1 MEQRSRYRVWARFA
15 RIAFI
20 GTLVLFA
27 AQLKSE
33 WAQSPQSLQSAL
45 AGGQTASPA
54 QPLANVL
61 KATTLLVQ
69 INVVVKTKKGEPVT
83 DLTKDNFTLT
93 DQGKPQPIQLFSL
106 DSNAKPAHSSIVLP
120 QNVFSNA
127 IIVDTAA
134 PNSVTV
140 ILLDA
145 LNTEWSDQSYAYRKV
160 TDFLKSGH
168 TRGPVALYALDS
180 TGVLRVLQTFTT
192 DRDLLRKRLRAWRP
206 QAPMAL
212 TPCHPIT
219 MDASVS
225 RQSNARCRQQTSE
238 KTFFAVNRIQSTT
251 DALVAIANNLKSVPG
266 RKELIWVSAGFPI
279 TLNYPDVGGP
289 ADGMS
294 ASASATTGPVGPVG
308 GSGSVD
314 AAPTD
319 TVEPAITPNLMPT
332 LPDERNLDSVV
343 TGAAYAL
350 NSASVAIYPVDA
362 RGLSADPSAEI
373 NIATMRQLA
382 SETGG
387 VAYVNRNDLTN
398 SVQEAVDDTDVTYT
412 LGYYPDAADWDGRF
426 HKIAVHVNLP
436 GLSLR
441 YRRGYYAIPQ
451 ARMTDPKTLKKEFNN
466 AISSPLDY
474 TAVGVNARVDVT
486 KKPANLLL
494 ILQIAPSTLSL
505 QHDAGNW
512 NAKYHELLLET
523 DKRGR
528 GLAQITATES
538 VKIPDR
544 SFEHVLQQGIVY
556 RRQMPLIPKA
566 DALRIFIQD
575 ENSGAVGSLIIPL
588 DEVKMAVMDDK

>member
-20 GTLVLFA
+20 GALVLFA
-27 AQLKSE
+27 ARPKPE
-33 WAQSPQSLQSAL
+33 WAQSSQSPQPAP
-45 AGGQTASPA
+45 AGGQQASSS
-54 QPLANVL
+54 QPPANVL

-69 INVVVKTKKGEPVT
+69 INVVVKTKNGEPVT
-83 DLTKDNFTLT
+83 DLTKDDFTLT
-93 DQGKPQPIQLFSL
+93 DQGKPQPIQLFSV
-106 DSNAKPAHSSIVLP
+106 DSSAKPDHSSLVLP

-160 TDFLKSGH
+160 TDFLKSGR

-206 QAPMAL
+206 QTPMAL

-225 RQSNARCRQQTSE
+225 RQSNARCHQQTTE

-251 DALVAIANNLKSVPG
+251 DALIAIANNLKSVPG

-279 TLNYPDVGGP
+279 TLNYP
-289 ADGMS
+289 GMS
-294 ASASATTGPVGPVG
+294 DSEIATTGPG
-308 GSGSVD
+308 GSSGS
-314 AAPTD
+314 ANGPPTD

-332 LPDERNLDSVV
+332 LPDERDLDSVV

-362 RGLSADPSAEI
+362 RGLSPDPSVEI
-373 NIATMRQLA
+373 NIATMRELA

-398 SVQEAVDDTDVTYT
+398 AVQEAVDDTRVTYT
-412 LGYYPDAADWDGRF
+412 LGYYPDAADWDARF
-426 HKIAVHVNLP
+426 HKIVVHVNRP

-441 YRRGYYAIPQ
+441 YRRGYYAIPK
-451 ARMTDPKTLKKEFNN
+451 ARVADPKTLKKEFNN
-466 AISSPLDY
+466 AISSPLDSS
-474 TAVGVNARVDVT
+474 AVGVNARVDAT
-486 KKPANLLL
+486 KKPANLLI
-494 ILQIAPSTLSL
+494 ILQIVPLTLSL
-505 QHDAGNW
+505 QHGAENW

-544 SFEHVLQQGIVY
+544 SFEHILQQGIVY
-556 RRQMPLIPKA
+556 RRQMPLAPKA

-575 ENSGAVGSLIIPL
+575 DNSGAVGSLIIPL
-588 DEVKMAVMDDK
+588 DEVKMAVNK